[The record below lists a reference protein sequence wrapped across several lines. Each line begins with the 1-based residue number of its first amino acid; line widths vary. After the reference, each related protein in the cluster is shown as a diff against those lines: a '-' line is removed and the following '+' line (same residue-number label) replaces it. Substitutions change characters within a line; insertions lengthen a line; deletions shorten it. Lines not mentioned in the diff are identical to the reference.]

1 MYKRMRTLLI
11 LLLAFIVCQMTYAY
25 DFESGGIYYNI
36 EEGYTVSVTSGDL
49 KYSGSVDIPNQV
61 SHNGTTY
68 SVTSIGNAAF
78 FGCSSQIS
86 ITIPNSVTTIVGSAF
101 MNCSGLTTITIPNSV
116 TSIGGWA
123 FYGCRGLTSMIVE
136 SNNSVYDSRD
146 NCNAIIDTKSN
157 TLIAGC
163 MSTVIPN
170 SVLSI
175 GFGAFSSCS
184 GLTAITIPNNVTNI
198 DQYAFSSCTGLTS
211 ITIPNSVTHMGSSS
225 FEGCSGLNSI
235 TIANSVIFIGERCF
249 DNTAWYENQPNGI
262 VYAGRVLYKYKGKMP
277 DGTNISIEEGT
288 PSITKSAFSD
298 CSGLNSITIPN
309 SVKSIGDYAFS
320 DCSGLTSIKVESGNE
335 VYDSRNNCNA
345 IIETKSNTLI
355 VGCMNTIITNDV
367 TSIGSH
373 AFYGCSGL
381 TSVTIPNSVKSI
393 GEGAFLHCSGL
404 TSITIPNSVTSIG
417 ASAFFVTPWYNNQP
431 DGIVYAGK
439 VLYKY
444 KGTMPVGEKI
454 SIEEGTLGIAGCA
467 FSDCDGLASISI
479 PKTVVSIG
487 KLIFQSC
494 SNMKDV
500 YCYAEDLPETEAMAF
515 VGSYVKNA
523 ILHVP
528 ARSVVAYKAAEPWN
542 QFKEIVAIENT
553 GISPV
558 SYGDTV
564 KEVYSIN
571 GERKLSLNKGIN
583 IIKYKDGTAKKVF
596 IK

>member
-1 MYKRMRTLLI
+1 MNTRMRTLLI
-11 LLLAFIVCQMTYAY
+11 LLLTFIVSQMTYAY
-25 DFESGGIYYNI
+25 DFESSGIYYNI

-68 SVTSIGNAAF
+68 SVTSIGYAAF

-184 GLTAITIPNNVTNI
+184 GLTAITIPNNVTTI
-198 DQYAFSSCTGLTS
+198 DAYAFSGCTGLTS
-211 ITIPNSVTHMGSSS
+211 ITIPNSVTHMGNNS

-298 CSGLNSITIPN
+298 CRGLNSITIPN
-309 SVKSIGDYAFS
+309 SVKSIGESAFL
-320 DCSGLTSIKVESGNE
+320 DCSGLTS
-335 VYDSRNNCNA
+335 
-345 IIETKSNTLI
+345 
-355 VGCMNTIITNDV
+355 M
-367 TSIGSH
+367 
-373 AFYGCSGL
+373 
-381 TSVTIPNSVKSI
+381 
-393 GEGAFLHCSGL
+393 
-404 TSITIPNSVTSIG
+404 TIPNSVTSIG
-417 ASAFFVTPWYNNQP
+417 GSAFFGTPWYNNQP

-558 SYGDTV
+558 SYGDMV

-583 IIKYKDGTAKKVF
+583 IIKYTDGTAKKVF